1 GGPLGVVSGPLL
13 PSLAAELRLAKR
25 FLDDDLP
32 VIGIGIGAVI
42 LAVAAGGGADEAPL
56 RFDVEM
62 AHRNA
67 ETGLSEGLPDDFPV
81 ASYLRDRP
89 VPPKEAQTLAHLE
102 NGEAAIFSV
111 GSGSIGF
118 LGHPGVKSGMV
129 EDLII
134 EFDETPPDTAQAL
147 EMLRRQQAA
156 VAESLSD
163 IMRFIVNRTGWMDI
177 GGDAAPDFQRK
188 SF

>member
-1 GGPLGVVSGPLL
+1 
-13 PSLAAELRLAKR
+13 
-25 FLDDDLP
+25 
-32 VIGIGIGAVI
+32 VIGIGIGAVL

-56 RFDVEM
+56 RFSVET
-62 AHRNA
+62 AHRNSEA
-67 ETGLSEGLPDDFPV
+67 GLSEGLPDRFPV

-89 VPPKEAQTLAHLE
+89 VPPKEAQTLANLE
-102 NGEAAIFSV
+102 NGETAVFSV

-118 LGHPGVKSGMV
+118 LGHPGVKSGMI

-134 EFDETPPDTAQAL
+134 EFDETPPETAQAL
-147 EMLRRQQAA
+147 ETLRRQQAA
-156 VAESLSD
+156 IAESLSS

-177 GGDAAPDFQRK
+177 DGDAASDFQRK